1 MEINKEIVG
10 DILTVKIKGSLDINT
25 APGLSKTLK
34 GALDNVKEVVFDLG
48 DSDYTSSAGLRVL
61 LETYQIMDKKKGKML
76 IKNVC
81 DALYDTLKLSGFTDF
96 IDIHKKEN

>member
-34 GALDNVKEVVFDLG
+34 GALDNVKEVV
-48 DSDYTSSAGLRVL
+48 S
-61 LETYQIMDKKKGKML
+61 
-76 IKNVC
+76 
-81 DALYDTLKLSGFTDF
+81 
-96 IDIHKKEN
+96 

>member
-25 APGLSKTLK
+25 APELSKTLK

-48 DSDYTSSAGLRVL
+48 DSDYIPQRDFEYFLKTIRFW
-61 LETYQIMDKKKGKML
+61 IRRRGKCL
-76 IKNVC
+76 
-81 DALYDTLKLSGFTDF
+81 
-96 IDIHKKEN
+96 